1 MKLRRPSPAMM
12 IAIIALIAACT
23 GTAFAATII
32 TSSSQIKNG
41 VVTSGDV
48 KNGSLRG
55 VDLRKST
62 ITESRL
68 SAGVVKKLG
77 RGVAGGGDTT
87 AYEAVRKAGPEGQ
100 PADVVVKVATLTVP
114 AGAYTVNAKTVM
126 TALPGPQDP
135 ISSLVGANGAIGG
148 RCRLDAA
155 GVSDE
160 SLQIVVMD
168 GRQTPATLSM
178 QMTRTVGAPSD
189 FTLECSAGLP
199 FRLSETSIIA
209 QRASNVVLT
218 TLAP

>member
-1 MKLRRPSPAMM
+1 MM

-32 TSSSQIKNG
+32 TSSIQIKNG

-48 KNGSLRG
+48 KNGSLQG

-62 ITESRL
+62 ITESKL
-68 SAGVVKKLG
+68 SAGVVRKLG

-114 AGAYTVNAKTVM
+114 AGAYTVAAKTVM

-135 ISSLVGANGAIGG
+135 VSALVQANGAIGG
-148 RCRLDAA
+148 RCKLEAA
-155 GVSDE
+155 GSGDE
-160 SLQIVVMD
+160 SLANVVIT

-178 QMTRTVGAPSD
+178 QLTRTVGAQSD

>member
-1 MKLRRPSPAMM
+1 MKLRRPSPALV
-12 IAIIALIAACT
+12 ISLVALVVACT
-23 GTAFAATII
+23 GTAVAATII
-32 TSSSQIKNG
+32 SSSSQIKNG

-55 VDLRKST
+55 VDVKKST
-62 ITESRL
+62 ITESKL

-77 RGVAGGGDTT
+77 GGAPAGGDTT

-114 AGAYTVNAKTVM
+114 AGAYTVAAKTVM

-135 ISSLVGANGAIGG
+135 VSALVQANGAIGG
-148 RCRLDAA
+148 RCKLEAA
-155 GVSDE
+155 GSGDE
-160 SLQIVVMD
+160 SLANVVIT

-178 QMTRTVGAPSD
+178 QLTRTVGAQSD